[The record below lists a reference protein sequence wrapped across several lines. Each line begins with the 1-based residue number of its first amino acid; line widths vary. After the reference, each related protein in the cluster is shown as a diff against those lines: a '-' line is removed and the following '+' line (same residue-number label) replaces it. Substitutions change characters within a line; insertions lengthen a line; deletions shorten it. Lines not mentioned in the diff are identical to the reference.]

1 MKVLFLQDIRPTA
14 RAGDVKE
21 VKSGFARNYLIPQ
34 GFAVQA
40 TEHELR
46 RAAGLRQQADD
57 RRLQESREWQDVADA
72 LADEKVRIEV
82 RTGPTGRLYGSVTNT
97 MIAAEL
103 ARMTDRDID
112 RKGIQIPA
120 PIRAIGNYKI
130 PARLVE
136 GVSTTLTVEVV
147 ADDAS
152 IELNK
157 QLEEVSALNI
167 EEDKKLVD
175 PSFEDVLAAAA
186 AKIDAE
192 ATDEAGDTEDTG
204 DTEDAEAPG
213 EAGDAGDAGDGGDTE
228 DAGDGG
234 DESES
239 ESGETAE
246 EGEPG
251 TESEETPEEASEEKS
266 E

>member
-1 MKVLFLQDIRPTA
+1 MKILFLQDVRPTA

-21 VKSGFARNYLIPQ
+21 VKNGFARNFLIPK
-34 GFAVQA
+34 GLAVQA

-57 RRLQESREWQDVADA
+57 RRLREASEWQEVADT
-72 LADEKVRIEV
+72 LKEEKVRIEV

-103 ARMTDRDID
+103 AKMTGRDID

-120 PIRAIGNYKI
+120 PIRAVGDYKI

-136 GVSTTLTVEVV
+136 GVSATLTVEVV

-152 IELNK
+152 VELNR
-157 QLEEVSALNI
+157 QLEEVSALI
-167 EEDKKLVD
+167 VEEDKNILD
-175 PSFEDVLAAAA
+175 PSFEDVLAAAE

-192 ATDEAGDTEDTG
+192 ATEESDESGDSG
-204 DTEDAEAPG
+204 DSDES
-213 EAGDAGDAGDGGDTE
+213 
-228 DAGDGG
+228 G

-239 ESGETAE
+239 EADSADAD
-246 EGEPG
+246 
-251 TESEETPEEASEEKS
+251 ESEEAQEEKS

>member
-1 MKVLFLQDIRPTA
+1 MKVLFLQDVRPTA

-21 VKSGFARNYLIPQ
+21 VKNGFARNYLIPQ

-57 RRLQESREWQDVADA
+57 RRLQEAREWQDVAEA
-72 LADEKVRIEV
+72 LGDEKVRIEV

-103 ARMTDRDID
+103 AKMTDREIN

-120 PIRAIGNYKI
+120 PIRAVGEYKI

-136 GVSTTLTVEVV
+136 GVSATLTVEVV

-152 IELNK
+152 IELNR
-157 QLEEVSALNI
+157 QLEEVSALI
-167 EEDKKLVD
+167 VEEDQDILD
-175 PSFEDVLAAAA
+175 PSFEDVLAAAEA
-186 AKIDAE
+186 RIDAD
-192 ATDEAGDTEDTG
+192 ATG
-204 DTEDAEAPG
+204 
-213 EAGDAGDAGDGGDTE
+213 
-228 DAGDGG
+228 
-234 DESES
+234 ESEES
-239 ESGETAE
+239 EESGESGDGSE
-246 EGEPG
+246 SDESDDEGE
-251 TESEETPEEASEEKS
+251 SEDGAKASEEKS
-266 E
+266 EE

>member
-1 MKVLFLQDIRPTA
+1 MRVLFLQDVRPTA

-21 VKSGFARNYLIPQ
+21 VKNGFARNYLIPQ

-57 RRLQESREWQDVADA
+57 RRLQEAREWQDVADA
-72 LADEKVRIEV
+72 LMEEKVRIEV

-103 ARMTDRDID
+103 SKMTGRDID

-120 PIRAIGNYKI
+120 PIRAVGDYRI

-136 GVSTTLTVEVV
+136 GVSTTLVVEVV

-152 IELNK
+152 VELNK
-157 QLEEVSALNI
+157 QLEEVSALVV
-167 EEDKKLVD
+167 EEDKNILD
-175 PSFEDVLAAAA
+175 PSFEDVLAAAE

-192 ATDEAGDTEDTG
+192 VAGESEDSG
-204 DTEDAEAPG
+204 DSEES
-213 EAGDAGDAGDGGDTE
+213 
-228 DAGDGG
+228 G

-239 ESGETAE
+239 ESGEPADE
-246 EGEPG
+246 SESGA
-251 TESEETPEEASEEKS
+251 ESEESREPGEASEEKS